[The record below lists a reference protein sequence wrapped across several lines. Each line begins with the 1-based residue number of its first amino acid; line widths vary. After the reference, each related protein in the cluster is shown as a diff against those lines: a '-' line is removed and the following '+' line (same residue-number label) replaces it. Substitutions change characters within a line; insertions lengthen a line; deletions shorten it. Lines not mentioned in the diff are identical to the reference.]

1 MIRFASKPA
10 CGPAVSSSA
19 ALAPPAAFAPPAP
32 DASAPA
38 VASDGGG
45 GGVGLGCLLAQATPR
60 DAINIIIRSLRIHP
74 SPTYPPRVRQ
84 RFSLLTGKSP
94 APDPTDIDGSL
105 NERP

>member
-38 VASDGGG
+38 VASVGGG

-60 DAINIIIRSLRIHP
+60 DAINRTIRILRIHP
-74 SPTYPPRVRQ
+74 FSNFPAARAAAFLFTRGPIARARPRSYRV
-84 RFSLLTGKSP
+84 GH
-94 APDPTDIDGSL
+94 
-105 NERP
+105 